1 MASER
6 VHWGSRLG
14 FIMAA
19 AGSAVGL
26 GNLWKF
32 PYVTWSNGGGTFV
45 VTYLVAV
52 TLLGIPLMM
61 AEILVGRRS
70 QRSPVPAFES
80 LGGKV
85 WTPVGWLGV
94 AAAGVILS
102 YYSVIAGWSLR
113 SFVQC
118 MGWSIQGYHE
128 PGENAFGLFLA
139 NVPMQLVLTVLFS
152 LATAVVVYRG
162 VSAGIERTTK
172 LLMPI
177 LFLIM
182 IYLGITAATMKGSGH
197 AASMIFTPHASSF
210 HPRLILE
217 AVGQSFFTL
226 SLGLGAMITY
236 GSYLDK
242 EASVFRSATS
252 VVVLDTFVALMA
264 CFSMFAIIFSV
275 PGMREKVGA
284 STVGMLFVTLPS
296 IFYKNMPGGV
306 VLAPLFY
313 VLVAFA
319 ALTSTI
325 SLGEVLVS
333 SFIDYKKWSRRK
345 ATIVASSVVFLGSI
359 FAALSNGGTKA
370 LSTFSFFHGK
380 HGVMATL
387 DYLAANWMLPLGGL
401 GTTLFVGWRLKP
413 EALQEELGLRKATW
427 LFHVWVWILRV
438 VAPLAIAAILI
449 SVALG
454 KDFS

>member
-1 MASER
+1 
-6 VHWGSRLG
+6 
-14 FIMAA
+14 MAA

-45 VTYLVAV
+45 LVYLLAV
-52 TLLGIPLMM
+52 ILLGIPIMM

-70 QRSPVPAFES
+70 QKSPVPAFES
-80 LGGKV
+80 LGSKR
-85 WTPVGWLGV
+85 WTPIGWLGV

-118 MGWSIQGYHE
+118 MGWSIHGYQA
-128 PGENAFGLFLA
+128 PAAKAFGLFLA
-139 NVPMQLVLTVLFS
+139 NVPMQLGLTLLFS
-152 LATAVVVYRG
+152 LATALVVYRG
-162 VSAGIERTTK
+162 VSGGIERTTK
-172 LLMPI
+172 LLMPV

-182 IYLGITAATMKGSGH
+182 IYLGITAATMSGSGH
-197 AASMIFTPHASSF
+197 AARMIFTPHMSRF
-210 HPRLILE
+210 HPRIVLE

-242 EASVFRSATS
+242 KASVFRSAAS

-275 PGMREKVGA
+275 PGMKEKVGA
-284 STVGMLFVTLPS
+284 STVGMLFVTLPG
-296 IFYKNMPGGV
+296 IFYQKMPGGLI
-306 VLAPLFY
+306 LAPLFY

-333 SFIDYKKWSRRK
+333 SFIDYKHWSRRK
-345 ATIVASSVVFLGSI
+345 ATIVASSLVFLGSI
-359 FAALSNGGTKA
+359 LAALSNGGMKA
-370 LSTFSFFHGK
+370 LSTFAFFHDK

-401 GTTLFVGWRLKP
+401 GTTLFVGWRLDP
-413 EALQEELGLRKATW
+413 LVLQRELGMKKATW
-427 LFHVWVWILRV
+427 LFHAWVWILRV
-438 VAPLAIAAILI
+438 VAPAAIAAIL
-449 SVALG
+449 VAVAMG